1 MKGFSALRVMV
12 VSVLLLAGIVLATYL
27 DTQLRPAPEDTP
39 LVEIKNINDLRAQ
52 FNQDAGKTRIILLLS
67 PT

>member
-1 MKGFSALRVMV
+1 MKGYSALRVMV
-12 VSVLLLAGIVLATYL
+12 VSVLLLAGIVLATYWE
-27 DTQLRPAPEDTP
+27 TQLRPAPEDTP
-39 LVEIKNINDLRAQ
+39 LVEIKHINDLRAQ